1 MEVPAEVMIHNE
13 LVGMKG
19 AKGTLLTISPQGFY
33 EVNVRFGER
42 LHRVLLPVETTVLI
56 SQQPEELVAGGEF
69 EVER

>member
-13 LVGMKG
+13 LIGMKG

-33 EVNVRFGER
+33 EVNVKFGER
-42 LHRVLLPVETTVLI
+42 LHRVLLPVEGTVLI
-56 SQQPEELVAGGEF
+56 SQAPEEVVSGGEF